1 MSVKE
6 NHFAELWG
14 DTVPAEVPCPRP
26 TDPEDLVRRVNVAL
40 DGRPSERRP
49 SMGQKFRFSIV
60 LAAVLAVLAG
70 AALAVTV
77 HFDVLDAF
85 FQEITIVGGVMQ
97 SPYMFP
103 RSVALADELDL
114 DALLVDGCVFTPEQV
129 EDAFEAQM
137 NGKTIKSLIC
147 FNPDAK

>member
-1 MSVKE
+1 MKE

-26 TDPEDLVRRVNVAL
+26 TDPEDLVRRVNAAL

-49 SMGQKFRFSIV
+49 SMGQKFRFPVV

-85 FQEITIVGGVMQ
+85 FQGDPSAAEALVDREV
-97 SPYMFP
+97 
-103 RSVALADELDL
+103 RSVSDKDYTLTVESSVSDGETAYLVVRV
-114 DALLVDGCVFTPEQV
+114 DAQ
-129 EDAFEAQM
+129 
-137 NGKTIKSLIC
+137 S
-147 FNPDAK
+147 